1 MHTFE
6 AGKGINALKI
16 NENFVEVQDVANA
29 NESALLRLSN
39 EALLK
44 DGTNLT
50 QDVITKFNQN
60 TPDIKTTGG
69 VIALAD
75 NTTTF
80 LTLTDNSS
88 IQLPTVSADQYSHT
102 IVLIVAGGLYSLSLG
117 TSFHLLN
124 NEEIDTT
131 LPYSV
136 LYVYNKLDNKWYYN
150 LTQ

>member
-16 NENFVEVQDVANA
+16 NENFVEVKDVANA
-29 NESALLRLSN
+29 NESALLRLSQT
-39 EALLK
+39 ALLK
-44 DGTNLT
+44 DGSNLS
-50 QDVITKFNQN
+50 QDLVNEFNQN

-69 VIALAD
+69 VITLAD

-80 LTLTDNSS
+80 LTLTNNSS
-88 IQLPTVSADQYSHT
+88 IQLPTVNADQYSHT